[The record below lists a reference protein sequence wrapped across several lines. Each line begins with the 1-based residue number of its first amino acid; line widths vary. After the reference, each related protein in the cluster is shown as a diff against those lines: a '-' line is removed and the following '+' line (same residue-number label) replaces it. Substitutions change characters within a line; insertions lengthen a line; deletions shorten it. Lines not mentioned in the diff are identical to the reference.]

1 MHTKVL
7 LSIRPNFADQIFAGF
22 KRYEFRRVLFRSAC
36 VSRIVVYAS
45 YPVQR
50 VVGEFQVAGILALE
64 TRELWKKTRKHS
76 GIQKQFFD
84 AYFEGRNTAYAI
96 EISFPQKYAKP
107 RKLEEL
113 FDFNRP
119 PQSFRYIG

>member
-1 MHTKVL
+1 MQTKVL
-7 LSIRPNFADQIFAGF
+7 LSIRPNFADQIFAGL
-22 KRYEFRRVLFRSAC
+22 KRYEFRRVLFRSTG

-50 VVGEFQVAGILALE
+50 VVGEFQVGSILALE

-76 GIQKQFFD
+76 GIQKQYFD

-96 EISFPQKYAKP
+96 EISFPRKYAKP
-107 RKLEEL
+107 IKLEDL
-113 FDFNRP
+113 FDFSRP